1 MSKYRK
7 LDGGGSLFS
16 ALEHQRE
23 IASKTVGILKLRD
36 LIDWEGFRGVLDE
49 VTGYG
54 QKDWSKGGRP
64 PFDPVLMFKVLVLQK
79 YHGLSDEGTETQIK
93 DRVSFLA
100 FLDLRLGD
108 EVPDA
113 NTIWDFKELIE
124 AEGRE
129 GGAKLFAAFGAVLAG
144 QGLLAKEG
152 SIVDASFVDAPRARN
167 TREENAQIKKGER
180 PAGFEMGTA
189 RGRQKDCDARW
200 TKKNAETHFGYKNH
214 AKVDA
219 KTKLISKHAT
229 TPANVHDSQVFA
241 QLVDETDQAVLADSA
256 YYSAESE
263 MYVLEHCDAQEF
275 LMRKANRNRP
285 LDEATRKSN
294 HAISKIRVRVEHV
307 FGRMAQMGMD
317 YCRAI
322 GTRRASQHNSLCNLV
337 YNLDRYAFLMRA
349 A

>member
-23 IASKTVGILKLRD
+23 IASKTAGILKLRN

-113 NTIWDFKELIE
+113 NTISDFKELIE

-129 GGAKLFAAFGAVLAG
+129 G
-144 QGLLAKEG
+144 
-152 SIVDASFVDAPRARN
+152 
-167 TREENAQIKKGER
+167 
-180 PAGFEMGTA
+180 
-189 RGRQKDCDARW
+189 
-200 TKKNAETHFGYKNH
+200 
-214 AKVDA
+214 
-219 KTKLISKHAT
+219 
-229 TPANVHDSQVFA
+229 
-241 QLVDETDQAVLADSA
+241 
-256 YYSAESE
+256 
-263 MYVLEHCDAQEF
+263 
-275 LMRKANRNRP
+275 
-285 LDEATRKSN
+285 
-294 HAISKIRVRVEHV
+294 
-307 FGRMAQMGMD
+307 
-317 YCRAI
+317 
-322 GTRRASQHNSLCNLV
+322 
-337 YNLDRYAFLMRA
+337 
-349 A
+349 